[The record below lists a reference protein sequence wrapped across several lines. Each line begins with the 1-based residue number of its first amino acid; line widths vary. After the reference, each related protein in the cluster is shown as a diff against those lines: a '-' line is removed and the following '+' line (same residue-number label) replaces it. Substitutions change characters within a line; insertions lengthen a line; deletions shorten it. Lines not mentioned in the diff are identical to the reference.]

1 MLSTSCSHPRALGAH
16 SLDIEDGVL
25 WVHGGLVLRG
35 LSDETLLGGEGD
47 ERRGG
52 EASLLVG
59 AVLRLSE
66 KMSSSLTRFLAK
78 FQRPNI
84 HDLNTGALIIG
95 DTRVGGS
102 EIDANGTVVYFVRH
116 IDVCCGRK

>member
-1 MLSTSCSHPRALGAH
+1 MRRLFCISAVLSTSCSHPRALGAH

-25 WVHGGLVLRG
+25 WVHGSLVLRG

-66 KMSSSLTRFLAK
+66 KMSSSLARFLAK

-84 HDLNTGALIIG
+84 HDLNTGALIVG
-95 DTRVGGS
+95 DT
-102 EIDANGTVVYFVRH
+102 
-116 IDVCCGRK
+116 